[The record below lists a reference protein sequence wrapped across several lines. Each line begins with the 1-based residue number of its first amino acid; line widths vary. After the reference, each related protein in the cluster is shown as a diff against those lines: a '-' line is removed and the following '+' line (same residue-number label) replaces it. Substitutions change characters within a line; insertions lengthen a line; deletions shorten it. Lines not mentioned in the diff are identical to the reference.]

1 MPGTV
6 FIFKCSNFWRIILET
21 LVMQKVIRK
30 DTFQTRQIENGF
42 FLEGFNTKMRLQGQS
57 FKQEELQSKNKSV
70 KN

>member
-1 MPGTV
+1 MP
-6 FIFKCSNFWRIILET
+6 
-21 LVMQKVIRK
+21 KVIRK

-57 FKQEELQSKNKSV
+57 FKQEELQSKNKFV